1 MCRGARRLSY
11 NEWVMSA
18 PPRGPALAA
27 ALLLATLSSAAL
39 AQSSDD
45 PEALFAQGRRLAVAG
60 KCAQALPLFRQSHA
74 ASPAVGTL
82 LNIAACEVEV
92 GRTGSAK
99 VALEQAKA
107 LADELGDA
115 ARGRYARKQLEAL
128 QPKLSRLRV
137 VVRSAA
143 EGLRLSLD
151 GEPLPAAQW
160 GRALALDPGRHQVVA
175 RADGYHDYEAEV
187 VLEDPGTTLQLEVP
201 ALTSSTAPPPP
212 AAIVIRREGGLGEA
226 PRIAGWTV
234 GGVGLAALGVGAGL
248 MLRAHLIV
256 DEAEPY
262 CPDGPNACLPEG
274 VELRSE
280 AQTNE
285 RAGIALLAV
294 GGAALATGAVLLGLG
309 YANEAPDDDI
319 LDRMA
324 ITPWVAPRVG
334 GLILTGS
341 F

>member
-1 MCRGARRLSY
+1 MSAARRGL
-11 NEWVMSA
+11 
-18 PPRGPALAA
+18 ALAA
-27 ALLLATLSSAAL
+27 ALRLVTLGTVAE

-60 KCAQALPLFRQSHA
+60 KCEQALPLFRQSHA

-82 LNIAACEVEV
+82 LNVAACEEEV

-99 VALEQAKA
+99 VALEQALA

-137 VVRSAA
+137 VVRSPA
-143 EGLRLSLD
+143 EGLRLTLD
-151 GEPLPAAQW
+151 GEPLATSQW
-160 GRALALDPGRHQVVA
+160 GRALALNPGRHQVAA

-226 PRIAGWTV
+226 PRIAGWAV

-262 CPDGPNACLPEG
+262 CPDGENACLPEG
-274 VELRSE
+274 VRLRGE

-309 YANEAPDDDI
+309 YANEAPDDDL

-324 ITPWVAPRVG
+324 LTPFVG
-334 GLILTGS
+334 PQGGGMVLSGS